1 MFLEIAERYGV
12 ELSSIHAVGDALRDV
27 QAASAA
33 GCMVHLV
40 CTGEGEIWRDQPL
53 DPAFPPHTRVHDD
66 FLDFAKTLLQEE
78 EAAQAAQSASDQA
91 SLTP

>member
-1 MFLEIAERYGV
+1 M
-12 ELSSIHAVGDALRDV
+12 HAVGDALRDV

-53 DPAFPPHTRVHDD
+53 DPAFPPHTRVHSD
-66 FLDFAKTLLQEE
+66 FLDFARTLLLEE
-78 EAAQAAQSASDQA
+78 EAAQAEVAAGSPAG
-91 SLTP
+91 LTP